1 MKKMTRI
8 IYISAFFA
16 VCALPLVL
24 KPFAGD
30 NGEIEKRELTPL
42 PYLIKEEGG
51 INNDFST
58 QFESYTN
65 DRLPLRAELLAAA
78 GYIKGEL
85 LHAPVSNVICGSDG
99 WLFFNDEKKDYMNTN
114 ALSDRDVKAVA
125 VTLSLIQEQVR
136 ANGGRFTFVPMPNK
150 SSVYGE
156 YMPACYRKA
165 DENNLSRISD
175 ALRAAGV
182 NFVDMQQIMT
192 EQKQLGLYHKRD
204 THWNYMGALIGYNA
218 IMDSLGAAHQTYD
231 GVNYVKKTNWRG
243 DLDKLLYPSGGFL
256 DEQYY
261 FQIEYDP
268 FRIVT
273 PPGVSDPLA
282 QLAVFM
288 SDKEEN
294 DVRIAAQSLGSPQN
308 DKLYMVRDS
317 FGRALLPFMIDNYR
331 SSQFVRTDTPDLTQ
345 AQNGTDMVYE
355 IVERNLGSVIGKT
368 PFMFAPERDAAAF
381 AAEDSGETANI
392 ALQNAGYANIITGT
406 LPDNAA
412 LTDARVYIRLQNGSE
427 SRVFEAFPIS
437 EPVDGEQPEGDGF
450 TAYLNPQ
457 LGLAGD
463 YTATI
468 ITGNRIY
475 GAGQINFS

>member
-1 MKKMTRI
+1 MKKKTRI
-8 IYISAFFA
+8 IYISSFFA
-16 VCALPLVL
+16 ICSLPLIL

-30 NGEIEKRELTPL
+30 NVEIEKRDLTPL
-42 PYLIKEEGG
+42 PSLTAEKGG

-58 QFESYTN
+58 QFESYTT
-65 DRLPLRAELLAAA
+65 DRLPLRAKLLSAA
-78 GYIKGEL
+78 GYLKGEL
-85 LHAPVSNVICGSDG
+85 LHSPASNVICGDDG
-99 WLFFNDEKKDYMNTN
+99 WLFFNDEKQDYMNTN

-125 VTLSLIQEQVR
+125 VTLSLIQEQIR

-150 SSVYGE
+150 SSIYGE
-156 YMPACYRKA
+156 YMPACYSKA

-175 ALRAAGV
+175 ALRTAGV

-231 GVNYVKKTNWRG
+231 GVKYVKKKNWRA

-273 PPGVSDPLA
+273 PPGVTDPLA
-282 QLAVFM
+282 QLTVFM

-294 DVRIAAQSLGSPQN
+294 DLRIAAQSLGTPQN

-317 FGRALLPFMIDNYR
+317 FGRALLPFMIDNYK

-345 AQNGTDMVYE
+345 AQNGTDMIYE
-355 IVERNLGSVIGKT
+355 IVERNLRSIIGKT

-381 AAEDSGETANI
+381 IAEESSEAANI
-392 ALQNAGYANIITGT
+392 ALQNAGYANIITGR
-406 LPDNAA
+406 LPDDAA

-427 SRVFEAFPIS
+427 TRVFEAFPIS
-437 EPVDGEQPEGDGF
+437 EPVNNKQPEGNCF
-450 TAYLNPQ
+450 TAFLNPQ
-457 LGLAGD
+457 YGLAGD
-463 YTATI
+463 YAVSV

-475 GAGQINFS
+475 DAGQINFS

>member
-1 MKKMTRI
+1 MKKLTRI

-16 VCALPLVL
+16 VCALPLVM
-24 KPFAGD
+24 KPFACD
-30 NGEIEKRELTPL
+30 NGEIEKRELAPL
-42 PYLIKEEGG
+42 PSLTKETGG
-51 INNDFST
+51 INTDFST

-78 GYIKGEL
+78 GYLKGEL
-85 LHAPVSNVICGSDG
+85 LHSETSNVICGRDG
-99 WLFFNDEKKDYMNTN
+99 WLFFKDEKMDYMNTN
-114 ALSDRDVKAVA
+114 ALSDREIKAA
-125 VTLSLIQEQVR
+125 AATLSLIQEWVL

-156 YMPACYRKA
+156 YMPFSYRKA
-165 DENNLSRISD
+165 DENNLSRLSD

-182 NFVDMQQIMT
+182 NFTDMQQVMT

-231 GVNYVKKTNWRG
+231 GVNYVRQKNWRA

-261 FQIEYDP
+261 FQIEYEP
-268 FRIVT
+268 FMIVT
-273 PPGVSDPLA
+273 PPGVTDQLG

-294 DVRIAAQSLGSPQN
+294 DVRIAVQSLGAPQN
-308 DKLYMVRDS
+308 SKLYMVRDS
-317 FGRALLPFMIDNYR
+317 FGRALLPFMIDNYK

-345 AQNGTDMVYE
+345 VQNGTDMVYE
-355 IVERNLGSVIGKT
+355 IVERNLRDVIGKT
-368 PFMFAPERDAAAF
+368 PFMFAPERDAAAL
-381 AAEDSGETANI
+381 AAEESGETAAL
-392 ALQNAGYANIITGT
+392 ALQNAGYANIVTGT
-406 LPDNAA
+406 LPESAP
-412 LTDARVYIRLQNGSE
+412 LTDGRVYIRLQNGSE

-437 EPVDGEQPEGDGF
+437 EPVDGVQPEGNGF

-457 LGLAGD
+457 LGLSGD
-463 YTATI
+463 YAAAI